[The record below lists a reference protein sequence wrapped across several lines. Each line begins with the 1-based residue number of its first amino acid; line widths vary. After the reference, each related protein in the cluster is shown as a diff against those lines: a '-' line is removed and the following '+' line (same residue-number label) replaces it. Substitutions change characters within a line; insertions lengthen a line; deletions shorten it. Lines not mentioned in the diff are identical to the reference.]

1 MLTIKGFVGTE
12 LRAVPF
18 AGDVAWLEWWTKSS
32 ARELLL
38 DSGVPS
44 AHASCAETGAAAGVV
59 RGNPVTTPRA
69 SGCRLTTY
77 SLFQEV
83 RGCYRHTVRARTL
96 HPTASVIALAL
107 DIGV

>member
-1 MLTIKGFVGTE
+1 M
-12 LRAVPF
+12 PF
-18 AGDVAWLEWWTKSS
+18 AGDVAWLEWWTKLS

-83 RGCYRHTVRARTL
+83 RGCYAHTVPANSRN
-96 HPTASVIALAL
+96 P
-107 DIGV
+107 